1 MFVFKKMN
9 KTWLLVILYFLNF
22 LFPHS
27 SDATQENDFSRL
39 SFAIH
44 RSDNDISIEP
54 NLSGKKVPLP
64 TCVQKV
70 IRKITEKEYQ
80 LLKDGKD
87 ETDKELEESR
97 RTGSLYGP
105 TYFITAPEGRS
116 LFVFEL
122 RPYQQF
128 IFILY
133 DPRTNKCTENPEGV
147 GERWGDITEVNGG
160 GYIEKPLIR
169 FEDINGSG
177 NKDLAVQEVEHNGTC
192 STADVY
198 LYYLIGK
205 DLSLTTDL
213 AIQTHADVCN
223 ENDSQINRA
232 IQVKK
237 KNYLQIGVLKY
248 NTVTGINKNL
258 GYFEVV
264 KKDPN
269 QPYQMLKVTPT
280 SDYSNSPWFL
290 LSIMASETG
299 TDLNRLVTVG
309 Y

>member
-1 MFVFKKMN
+1 VLQSN
-9 KTWLLVILYFLNF
+9 
-22 LFPHS
+22 
-27 SDATQENDFSRL
+27 
-39 SFAIH
+39 SF
-44 RSDNDISIEP
+44 
-54 NLSGKKVPLP
+54 PLP
-64 TCVQKV
+64 EHAITPCL
-70 IRKITEKEYQ
+70 RADKISRPSGQ
-80 LLKDGKD
+80 PFIPRLKSLGF
-87 ETDKELEESR
+87 S
-97 RTGSLYGP
+97 GS
-105 TYFITAPEGRS
+105 F
-116 LFVFEL
+116 
-122 RPYQQF
+122 
-128 IFILY
+128 
-133 DPRTNKCTENPEGV
+133 DKCTENPEGV

-280 SDYSNSPWFL
+280 ADYSNSPWFL